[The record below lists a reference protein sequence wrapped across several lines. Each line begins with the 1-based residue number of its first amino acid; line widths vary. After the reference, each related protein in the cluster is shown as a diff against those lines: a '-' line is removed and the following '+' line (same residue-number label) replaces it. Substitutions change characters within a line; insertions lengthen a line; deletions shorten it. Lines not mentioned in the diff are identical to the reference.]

1 MFFLIDQNFSLSYE
15 EILQHINSENTYID
29 CYIYPNLKSF
39 FLNWI
44 FALVNE
50 NNIALMDSDISEKEI
65 QANDLHINQ
74 LIKIDNPQKFP
85 SVEELI
91 NSIRYSQSEITLFT
105 SGTTGFTRKFTHP
118 LKNLIRK
125 INVSD
130 ERKHDVWGFAF
141 NPTHVAGVQVFFQ
154 AILNQNLLIN
164 VFLAPKDFIIDSIK
178 QYRITNLSSTPTFYR
193 LLLPLEESFNSVKK
207 ITIGGEKSDA
217 HLISEIEKAFPNA
230 RINNVY
236 GSTETGPLFSSQND
250 EFFVQEKH
258 IGRIKVVED
267 ELYIHKDLFG
277 KTTQLN
283 LVDDFYPT
291 GDLIEW
297 IDDKQRRFRFTSRKN
312 ELINVGGYKVNP
324 YEVEDELNQH
334 SKIRNVRVYG
344 KANAVLGNIICCE
357 IELHPDTE
365 LKEEEV
371 RFFLNGKIQN
381 FKIPRKITFVEKIE
395 LTRTGKKKIV

>member
-1 MFFLIDQNFSLSYE
+1 MFFLIDRNFSLSYE
-15 EILQHINSENTYID
+15 EILQHVNSQNSYID
-29 CYIYPNLKSF
+29 CYIYPDLRSF

-44 FALVNE
+44 FALVNQKS
-50 NNIALMDSDISEKEI
+50 IALMDSDISEKEI
-65 QANDLHINQ
+65 LSNDLQVNQ
-74 LIKIDNPQKFP
+74 LIRIENPNKIN

-91 NSIRYSQSEITLFT
+91 NSINNSTSQITLFT

-125 INVSD
+125 INISD
-130 ERKHDVWGFAF
+130 ERKSDVWGFAF

-154 AILNQNLLIN
+154 AILNQNLLVN
-164 VFLAPKDFIIDSIK
+164 VFLAPRDFAINAIDEYK
-178 QYRITNLSSTPTFYR
+178 ITNLSSTPTFYR
-193 LLLPLEESFNSVKK
+193 LLLPLKKSFDSVKK
-207 ITIGGEKSDA
+207 ITVGGEKSDS
-217 HLISEIEKAFPNA
+217 HLISEIGKAFPNS

-258 IGRIKVVED
+258 IGLVKVVDD

-283 LVDDFYPT
+283 LIDDFYPT

-297 IDDKQRRFRFTSRKN
+297 TDDEQRKFRFTSRKN

-324 YEVEDELNQH
+324 YEVEDELTQH

-344 KANAVLGNIICCE
+344 KANAVLGNVICCE
-357 IELHPDTE
+357 IELHPGSE
-365 LKEEEV
+365 LKEEDV
-371 RFFLNGKIQN
+371 RSFLNEKIQN
-381 FKIPRKITFVEKIE
+381 FKIPRKITFVNKIE

>member
-65 QANDLHINQ
+65 QANDLKINQ
-74 LIKIDNPQKFP
+74 LIKIENPQKFS

-258 IGRIKVVED
+258 IGRIKVVDD

-283 LVDDFYPT
+283 LIDDFYPT

-297 IDDKQRRFRFTSRKN
+297 IDDEQRRFRFTSRKN

>member
-74 LIKIDNPQKFP
+74 LIKIDNPKKFS

-258 IGRIKVVED
+258 IGRIKVVDD

-283 LVDDFYPT
+283 LIDDFYPT

-297 IDDKQRRFRFTSRKN
+297 IDDEQRRFRFTSRKN

>member
-1 MFFLIDQNFSLSYE
+1 MYFLIDQDYALSYK
-15 EILQHINSENTYID
+15 EILTNINSSDSYTD
-29 CYIYPNLKSF
+29 CYIYPDLKAF

-44 FALVNE
+44 FALVNDK
-50 NNIALMDSDISEKEI
+50 NIALMDSDISEKEI
-65 QANDLHINQ
+65 SSNDLQINQ
-74 LIKIDNPQKFP
+74 LIKIENPKKFS
-85 SVEELI
+85 SVEEFI
-91 NSIRYSQSEITLFT
+91 DSIRNSQSEITLFT

-125 INVSD
+125 INISE
-130 ERKHDVWGFAF
+130 ERKNDVWGFAF

-154 AILNQNLLIN
+154 AILNQNLLVN
-164 VFLAPKDFIIDSIK
+164 VFLAPKDFVIDAIDK
-178 QYRITNLSSTPTFYR
+178 FKITNLSSTPTFYR
-193 LLLPLEESFNSVKK
+193 LLLPLNKSFDSVKK

-217 HLISEIEKAFPNA
+217 FLISEVEKAFLNA

-258 IGRIKVVED
+258 LGLIKVVDD

-283 LVDDFYPT
+283 LIDDFYAT

-297 IDDKQRRFRFTSRKN
+297 IDDEERRFRFTSRKN

-324 YEVEDELNQH
+324 YEVEDELTQH
-334 SKIRNVRVYG
+334 EKIRNVRVYG
-344 KANAVLGNIICCE
+344 KSNAVLGNIICCE
-357 IELHPDTE
+357 IELHPNTE
-365 LKEEEV
+365 LKEEDV

-381 FKIPRKITFVEKIE
+381 FKIPRKISFVDKIE

>member
-1 MFFLIDQNFSLSYE
+1 MFFLIDRSISLSYD
-15 EILQHINSENTYID
+15 EILHHINNSHSYTD
-29 CYIYPNLKSF
+29 CYIYPDLKSF

-50 NNIALMDSDISEKEI
+50 RNIALMDSDLSEKQI
-65 QANDLHINQ
+65 TSNDLQVNQ
-74 LIKIDNPQKFP
+74 LIKIDYSKK
-85 SVEELI
+85 I
-91 NSIRYSQSEITLFT
+91 NSVDELLTSIRNSNSEITLFT

-130 ERKHDVWGFAF
+130 ERKNDVWGFAF

-154 AILNQNLLIN
+154 AILNQNLLVN
-164 VFLAPKDFIIDSIK
+164 VFMESKDFIINAIDDYK
-178 QYRITNLSSTPTFYR
+178 ITNLSSTPTFYR
-193 LLLPLEESFNSVKK
+193 LLLPLSQSFDSVKK
-207 ITIGGEKSDA
+207 ITIGGEKSDNY
-217 HLISEIEKAFPNA
+217 LISQVEKYFPNA

-250 EFFVQEKH
+250 EFIVQEKH
-258 IGRIKVVED
+258 IGLVKVVDD
-267 ELYIHKDLFG
+267 ELYIHKNLFG

-283 LVDDFYPT
+283 LIDDFYAT

-297 IDDKQRRFRFTSRKN
+297 INDEQRKFRFTSRKN

-324 YEVEDELNQH
+324 YEVEDELTQH
-334 SKIRNVRVYG
+334 PNIRNVRVFG
-344 KANAVLGNIICCE
+344 RPNAVLGNIICCE
-357 IELHPDTE
+357 IELLPNSE
-365 LKEEEV
+365 LKEEDV
-371 RFFLNGKIQN
+371 RFYLNGKIQN
-381 FKIPRKITFVEKIE
+381 FKIPRKISFVEKIE

>member
-1 MFFLIDQNFSLSYE
+1 
-15 EILQHINSENTYID
+15 
-29 CYIYPNLKSF
+29 
-39 FLNWI
+39 
-44 FALVNE
+44 
-50 NNIALMDSDISEKEI
+50 MDSDISEKEI
-65 QANDLHINQ
+65 TSNNLQINQ
-74 LIKIDNPQKFP
+74 LINIDNPRKLN
-85 SVEELI
+85 SIDELI
-91 NSIRYSQSEITLFT
+91 DSIRNSQSEITLFT

-130 ERKHDVWGFAF
+130 ERKNDVWGFAF

-154 AILNQNLLIN
+154 AILNQNLLVN
-164 VFLAPKDFIIDSIK
+164 VFLAPKDFVVDALK
-178 QYRITNLSSTPTFYR
+178 QYKITNLSSTPTFYR
-193 LLLPLEESFNSVKK
+193 LLLPLKETFNSVTK
-207 ITIGGEKSDA
+207 ITVGGEKSDS

-258 IGRIKVVED
+258 IGLIKVVDD

-283 LVDDFYPT
+283 LIDDFYPT

-297 IDDKQRRFRFTSRKN
+297 IDDEQRRFRFTSRKN

-324 YEVEDELNQH
+324 YEVEDELTQH

-344 KANAVLGNIICCE
+344 KSNAVLGNIICCE
-357 IELHPDTE
+357 IELHPDTK

-381 FKIPRKITFVEKIE
+381 FKIPRKIIFVDKIE
-395 LTRTGKKKIV
+395 LTRTGKKKII

>member
-15 EILQHINSENTYID
+15 EILENINKSDFYTD
-29 CYIYPNLKSF
+29 CYIYPDLKSF

-44 FALVNE
+44 LALVNE
-50 NNIALMDSDISEKEI
+50 RNIALMDSDISEKEI
-65 QANDLHINQ
+65 ASNNLQINQ
-74 LIKIDNPQKFP
+74 KIKIDNPKKFS

-125 INVSD
+125 INVSE
-130 ERKHDVWGFAF
+130 ERKNDVWGFAF

-154 AILNQNLLIN
+154 AILNQNLLVN

-178 QYRITNLSSTPTFYR
+178 QYKITNLSSTPTFYR
-193 LLLPLEESFNSVKK
+193 LLLPLKESFDSVKK
-207 ITIGGEKSDA
+207 ITVGGEKSDS

-258 IGRIKVVED
+258 IGLIKVVDD

-277 KTTQLN
+277 KTLQLN
-283 LVDDFYPT
+283 LIDDFYAT

-297 IDDKQRRFRFTSRKN
+297 IDDEQRRFRFTSRKN

-324 YEVEDELNQH
+324 YEVEDELTQH
-334 SKIRNVRVYG
+334 ENIRNVRVYG

-357 IELHPDTE
+357 IELHPNTD
-365 LKEEEV
+365 LKEEDV

-381 FKIPRKITFVEKIE
+381 FKIPRKISFVDKIE

>member
-1 MFFLIDQNFSLSYE
+1 MFFLIDRNFSLSYE
-15 EILQHINSENTYID
+15 EILQHVNSQNSYID
-29 CYIYPNLKSF
+29 CYIYPDLRSF

-44 FALVNE
+44 FALVNQKS
-50 NNIALMDSDISEKEI
+50 IALMDSDISEKEI
-65 QANDLHINQ
+65 LSNDLQVNQ
-74 LIKIDNPQKFP
+74 LIRIENPNKIN

-91 NSIRYSQSEITLFT
+91 NSINNSTSQITLFT

-125 INVSD
+125 INISD
-130 ERKHDVWGFAF
+130 ERKSDVWGFAF

-154 AILNQNLLIN
+154 AILNQNLLVN
-164 VFLAPKDFIIDSIK
+164 VFLAPRDFVINAIDEYK
-178 QYRITNLSSTPTFYR
+178 ITNLSSTPTFYR
-193 LLLPLEESFNSVKK
+193 LLLPLKKSFDSVKK
-207 ITIGGEKSDA
+207 ITVGGEKSDS
-217 HLISEIEKAFPNA
+217 HLISEIGKAFPNS

-258 IGRIKVVED
+258 IGLVKVVDD

-283 LVDDFYPT
+283 LIDDFYPT

-297 IDDKQRRFRFTSRKN
+297 TDDEQRKFRFTSRKN

-324 YEVEDELNQH
+324 YEVEDELTQH

-344 KANAVLGNIICCE
+344 KANAVLGNVICCE
-357 IELHPDTE
+357 IELHPGSE
-365 LKEEEV
+365 LKEEDI
-371 RFFLNGKIQN
+371 RSFLNEKIQN
-381 FKIPRKITFVEKIE
+381 FKIPRKITFVNKIE

>member
-1 MFFLIDQNFSLSYE
+1 MFFLIDRNVSLSYD
-15 EILQHINSENTYID
+15 EILHHTNNASSYTD
-29 CYIYPNLKSF
+29 CYIYPDLKSF

-44 FALVNE
+44 IALVNE
-50 NNIALMDSDISEKEI
+50 ENIALMDADLSEKEI
-65 QANDLHINQ
+65 TSNDLQANQ
-74 LIKIDNPQKFP
+74 LIKIDHPKTIN
-85 SVEELI
+85 SVGELV
-91 NSIRYSQSEITLFT
+91 NSIRNSKSEITLFT

-130 ERKHDVWGFAF
+130 ERKNDVWGFAF

-154 AILNQNLLIN
+154 AILNQNLLVN
-164 VFLAPKDFIIDSIK
+164 VFMESKEVVINAIKDH
-178 QYRITNLSSTPTFYR
+178 QITNLSSTPTFYR
-193 LLLPLEESFNSVKK
+193 LLLPLNQSFDSVKK
-207 ITIGGEKSDA
+207 ITIGGEKSDN
-217 HLISEIEKAFPNA
+217 HLISEVEKAFPKA

-250 EFFVQEKH
+250 QFIVQEKH
-258 IGRIKVVED
+258 IGLVKVVED
-267 ELYIHKDLFG
+267 ELYIHKNLFG

-283 LVDDFYPT
+283 LIDDFYAT

-297 IDDKQRRFRFTSRKN
+297 IDDEQRKFRFTSRKN

-324 YEVEDELNQH
+324 YEVEDELTQH
-334 SKIRNVRVYG
+334 PKIRNVRVFG
-344 KANAVLGNIICCE
+344 KPNAVLGNIICCD
-357 IELHPDTE
+357 IELLSDSD
-365 LKEEEV
+365 LKEEDV

-381 FKIPRKITFVEKIE
+381 FKIPRKISFVDKIE

>member
-15 EILQHINSENTYID
+15 EILQEINSSDSYID
-29 CYIYPNLKSF
+29 CYIYPDLKAF

-50 NNIALMDSDISEKEI
+50 KNIALMDSDISEKEI
-65 QANDLHINQ
+65 ASNNLQINQ
-74 LIKIDNPQKFP
+74 VIKIDTPKQFN
-85 SVEELI
+85 SVQELI
-91 NSIRYSQSEITLFT
+91 DSIKNSQSEITLFT

-125 INVSD
+125 INVSE
-130 ERKHDVWGFAF
+130 ERKNDVWGFAF

-154 AILNQNLLIN
+154 AILNQNLLVN

-178 QYRITNLSSTPTFYR
+178 QYKITNLSSTPTFYR
-193 LLLPLEESFNSVKK
+193 LLLPLKESFDSVTK
-207 ITIGGEKSDA
+207 ITVGGEKSDS
-217 HLISEIEKAFPNA
+217 HLISEIEKAFPNG

-258 IGRIKVVED
+258 IGLIKVVDD

-277 KTTQLN
+277 KTSQLN
-283 LVDDFYPT
+283 LIDDFYAT

-297 IDDKQRRFRFTSRKN
+297 IDDDQRKFRFTSRKN

-324 YEVEDELNQH
+324 YEVEDELTQH
-334 SKIRNVRVYG
+334 ENIRNVRVYG
-344 KANAVLGNIICCE
+344 KSNAVLGNIICCD
-357 IELHPDTE
+357 IELHPNSE
-365 LKEEEV
+365 LKEEDV

-381 FKIPRKITFVEKIE
+381 FKIPRKISFVDKIE

>member
-15 EILQHINSENTYID
+15 EILQEINSSHSYID
-29 CYIYPNLKSF
+29 CYIYPDLKAF

-44 FALVNE
+44 FALVNDK
-50 NNIALMDSDISEKEI
+50 NIALMDSDISEKEI
-65 QANDLHINQ
+65 ISNNLQINQ
-74 LIKIDNPQKFP
+74 LVNIDTPKQFT
-85 SVEELI
+85 SVQELI
-91 NSIRYSQSEITLFT
+91 DSIRNSHSEITLFT

-125 INVSD
+125 INVSE
-130 ERKHDVWGFAF
+130 ERKNDVWGFAF

-154 AILNQNLLIN
+154 AILNQNLLVN
-164 VFLAPKDFIIDSIK
+164 VFLASKDFIIDSIK
-178 QYRITNLSSTPTFYR
+178 QYKITNLSSTPTFYR
-193 LLLPLEESFNSVKK
+193 LLLPLKESFESVTK
-207 ITIGGEKSDA
+207 ITVGGEKSDS
-217 HLISEIEKAFPNA
+217 HLISQIGKAFPNG

-258 IGRIKVVED
+258 IGFIKVVDD

-277 KTTQLN
+277 KTSQLN
-283 LVDDFYPT
+283 LIDDFYAT

-297 IDDKQRRFRFTSRKN
+297 IDDEKRRFRFTSRKN

-324 YEVEDELNQH
+324 YEVEDELTQH
-334 SKIRNVRVYG
+334 ENIRNVRVYG
-344 KANAVLGNIICCE
+344 KSNAVLGNIICCD
-357 IELHPDTE
+357 IELHPNFE
-365 LKEEEV
+365 LKEEDV

-381 FKIPRKITFVEKIE
+381 FKIPRKISFVDKIE

>member
-15 EILQHINSENTYID
+15 EILTEVNTSDSYTD
-29 CYIYPNLKSF
+29 CYIYPDLKSF

-50 NNIALMDSDISEKEI
+50 KNIALMDSDISEKEI
-65 QANDLHINQ
+65 QSNDLKINQ
-74 LIKIDNPQKFP
+74 LIKIENPKKFS

-130 ERKHDVWGFAF
+130 ERKNDVWGFAF

-154 AILNQNLLIN
+154 AILNQNLLVN

-178 QYRITNLSSTPTFYR
+178 KYSITNLSSTPTFYR
-193 LLLPLEESFNSVKK
+193 LLLPLKESFDSVKK
-207 ITIGGEKSDA
+207 ITVGGEKSDA
-217 HLISEIEKAFPNA
+217 YLISEIEKAFPNA

-258 IGRIKVVED
+258 IGLIKVVDD

-277 KTTQLN
+277 KTAQLN
-283 LVDDFYPT
+283 LIDDFYAT

-297 IDDKQRRFRFTSRKN
+297 IDDEQRRFRFTSRKN

-324 YEVEDELNQH
+324 YEVEDELTQH
-334 SKIRNVRVYG
+334 SNIRNVRVYG

-357 IELHPDTE
+357 IELHPNTE

-381 FKIPRKITFVEKIE
+381 FKIPRKITFVDKIE

>member
-15 EILQHINSENTYID
+15 EILQYINSENTYID

-74 LIKIDNPQKFP
+74 LIKIDNPKKFS

-258 IGRIKVVED
+258 IGRIKVVDD

-283 LVDDFYPT
+283 LIDDFYPT

-297 IDDKQRRFRFTSRKN
+297 IDDEQRRFRFTSRKN

>member
-15 EILQHINSENTYID
+15 EILTAVNTADSFTD
-29 CYIYPNLKSF
+29 CYIYPDLKAF
-39 FLNWI
+39 FVNWI
-44 FALVNE
+44 CALVNE
-50 NNIALMDSDISEKEI
+50 KDIALMDSDISEKEI
-65 QANDLHINQ
+65 LSNDLQINQ
-74 LIKIDNPQKFP
+74 LIKIENPKKIS

-130 ERKHDVWGFAF
+130 ERKNDIWGFAF

-154 AILNQNLLIN
+154 AILNQNLLVN
-164 VFLAPKDFIIDSIK
+164 VFLAPKDFVIDSIAK
-178 QYRITNLSSTPTFYR
+178 YRITNLSSTPTFYR
-193 LLLPLEESFNSVKK
+193 LLLPLKESFDSVKK

-217 HLISEIEKAFPNA
+217 FLISEVEKAFPNA

-250 EFFVQEKH
+250 EFYVQEKH
-258 IGRIKVVED
+258 IGLIKVVND

-283 LVDDFYPT
+283 LIDDFYPT

-297 IDDKQRRFRFTSRKN
+297 IDDEQRTFRFTSRKN

-324 YEVEDELNQH
+324 YEVEDELTQH

-357 IELHPDTE
+357 IELHPEAE

-395 LTRTGKKKIV
+395 LTRTGKKKII

>member
-15 EILQHINSENTYID
+15 EILENINKSDFYTD
-29 CYIYPNLKSF
+29 CYIYPDLKSF

-44 FALVNE
+44 LALVNE
-50 NNIALMDSDISEKEI
+50 RNIALMDSDISEKEI
-65 QANDLHINQ
+65 TSNNLQINQ
-74 LIKIDNPQKFP
+74 RIKIEHPRRFNSIK
-85 SVEELI
+85 ELI
-91 NSIRYSQSEITLFT
+91 DSIKNSQSEITLFT
-105 SGTTGFTRKFTHP
+105 SGTTGFTRKFSHP

-125 INVSD
+125 INVSE
-130 ERKHDVWGFAF
+130 ERKNDVWGFAF

-154 AILNQNLLIN
+154 AILNQNLLVN

-178 QYRITNLSSTPTFYR
+178 QYKITNLSSTPTFYR
-193 LLLPLEESFNSVKK
+193 LLLPLKESFDSVKK
-207 ITIGGEKSDA
+207 ITVGGEKSDS

-258 IGRIKVVED
+258 IGLIKVVDD

-277 KTTQLN
+277 KTSQLN
-283 LVDDFYPT
+283 LIDDFYAT

-324 YEVEDELNQH
+324 YEVEDELTQH
-334 SKIRNVRVYG
+334 ENIRNVRVYG
-344 KANAVLGNIICCE
+344 KPNAVLGNVICCE
-357 IELHPDTE
+357 IELHPNSE
-365 LKEEEV
+365 MKEEDI

>member
-1 MFFLIDQNFSLSYE
+1 MFFLIDQSFSLSYE
-15 EILQHINSENTYID
+15 EILTEVNTSDSYID

-50 NNIALMDSDISEKEI
+50 KNIALMDSDISEKEI
-65 QANDLHINQ
+65 QSNDLKINQ
-74 LIKIDNPQKFP
+74 LVKIENPKKFA
-85 SVEELI
+85 SVEELVS
-91 NSIRYSQSEITLFT
+91 SIRYSQSEITLFT

-130 ERKHDVWGFAF
+130 ERKNDVWGFAF

-154 AILNQNLLIN
+154 AILNHNLLVN
-164 VFLAPKDFIIDSIK
+164 VFLAPKDLITDSIK
-178 QYRITNLSSTPTFYR
+178 KYRITNLSSTPTFYR
-193 LLLPLEESFNSVKK
+193 LLLPLKESFDSVKK
-207 ITIGGEKSDA
+207 ITVGGEKSDA
-217 HLISEIEKAFPNA
+217 YLISEIEKAFPNA

-258 IGRIKVVED
+258 IGLIKVVDD

-283 LVDDFYPT
+283 LIDDFYPT

-297 IDDKQRRFRFTSRKN
+297 IDDEQRRFRFTSRKN

-324 YEVEDELNQH
+324 YEVEDELTQH
-334 SKIRNVRVYG
+334 ENIRNVRVYG

-365 LKEEEV
+365 LKEEEI

-381 FKIPRKITFVEKIE
+381 FKIPRKITFVDKIE

>member
-1 MFFLIDQNFSLSYE
+1 MFFLIDRNVSLSYE
-15 EILQHINSENTYID
+15 EILQHANTSNFYTD
-29 CYIYPNLKSF
+29 CYIYPDLKSF

-50 NNIALMDSDISEKEI
+50 KNIALMDSDLSEKEI
-65 QANDLHINQ
+65 ISNNLAVNQ
-74 LIKIDNPQKFP
+74 LIKIDEPKK
-85 SVEELI
+85 I
-91 NSIRYSQSEITLFT
+91 NSVGELVNAIRYSNSEITLFT

-125 INVSD
+125 INVSE
-130 ERKHDVWGFAF
+130 ERKKDVWGFAF

-164 VFLAPKDFIIDSIK
+164 VFMESKEVVINSINDYK
-178 QYRITNLSSTPTFYR
+178 ITNLSSTPTFYR
-193 LLLPLEESFNSVKK
+193 LLLPLNQSFDSVKK
-207 ITIGGEKSDA
+207 ITIGGEKSDNY
-217 HLISEIEKAFPNA
+217 LISQVEKYFPNA

-250 EFFVQEKH
+250 EFIVRDKH
-258 IGRIKVVED
+258 IGLVKVVED

-277 KTTQLN
+277 RTTQLN
-283 LVDDFYPT
+283 LIDDFYAT

-297 IDDKQRRFRFTSRKN
+297 IDDDQRKFRFTSRKN

-324 YEVEDELNQH
+324 YEVEDELTQH
-334 SKIRNVRVYG
+334 PKIRNVRVFG
-344 KANAVLGNIICCE
+344 KPNAVLGNIICCE
-357 IELHPDTE
+357 IELLPDLE
-365 LKEEEV
+365 LKEEDI

-381 FKIPRKITFVEKIE
+381 FKIPRKISFVEKIE

>member
-65 QANDLHINQ
+65 QTNDLHINQ
-74 LIKIDNPQKFP
+74 LIKIENPKKFS

-258 IGRIKVVED
+258 IGRIKVVDD

-297 IDDKQRRFRFTSRKN
+297 IDDEQRRFRFTSRKN